1 MNMPNF
7 ALCNTPFSVI
17 AAVSLLNA
25 SPAII
30 VDCEALQLGTRGGI
44 LSLISIRSISPKPS
58 YCYLFDALALSS
70 SYLQPLFNLLTNPNI
85 LKVFYDGRR
94 DWCAFYYTYKVRIR
108 NVLDLQLVDLTS
120 RFMRGEGTAQQ
131 RQRLLRLFTLEQI
144 KQNEAKFAHVH
155 VLNGLAASLKEH
167 VFLYKRPLGLNK
179 QRVDHDDWLIRP
191 LPIDYLHYAAQDVE
205 IIHVLYAYFIQAG
218 YITRNPFLFSQ
229 SEHYISLWS
238 DAIPEPDDVYRAN
251 PLLPLEILQIPEL
264 SVTSSSPSFLC
275 QGCSRALSPLSFHIE
290 PRLPSTR
297 LLCCVCSVVQLWQE
311 RWRPWEM
318 VKPKR
323 VHEEVWRQ
331 EVQIKAWQRE
341 SARQEAGNKVQPKA
355 GMKAQKTSRREE
367 KRQAK
372 QEAEKKAQQENARRE
387 AEDRARKAAAD
398 AKVRRETRDK
408 ARREAEENARR
419 KAVNKARQVAEVKAQ
434 SEAKARVK
442 ANREARAERKAR
454 RKAER
459 KQGQQGQ
466 NTEKLEGSVTT
477 VGVGDDPPNERCI
490 SAPPLSPMIVIV
502 SSPSPHQWSRLSIC
516 DGAVS
521 DRCHSSPPTTLSA
534 VVNDHHL
541 DF

>member
-1 MNMPNF
+1 MPNF

-25 SPAII
+25 SPALI

-275 QGCSRALSPLSFHIE
+275 QGCSRALSLSLSISNPDC
-290 PRLPSTR
+290 PRR
-297 LLCCVCSVVQLWQE
+297 GYSVASVRSSNCGKSDGDHG
-311 RWRPWEM
+311 RWSNPREFM
-318 VKPKR
+318 KKCGGKRYRSRHGKGR
-323 VHEEVWRQ
+323 VHGKRPGT
-331 EVQIKAWQRE
+331 KC
-341 SARQEAGNKVQPKA
+341 
-355 GMKAQKTSRREE
+355 SR
-367 KRQAK
+367 
-372 QEAEKKAQQENARRE
+372 
-387 AEDRARKAAAD
+387 
-398 AKVRRETRDK
+398 
-408 ARREAEENARR
+408 
-419 KAVNKARQVAEVKAQ
+419 
-434 SEAKARVK
+434 
-442 ANREARAERKAR
+442 
-454 RKAER
+454 
-459 KQGQQGQ
+459 
-466 NTEKLEGSVTT
+466 
-477 VGVGDDPPNERCI
+477 
-490 SAPPLSPMIVIV
+490 SP
-502 SSPSPHQWSRLSIC
+502 
-516 DGAVS
+516 G
-521 DRCHSSPPTTLSA
+521 
-534 VVNDHHL
+534 
-541 DF
+541 